1 MEIVI
6 TLIVV
11 ILLAAL
17 AIGAWNGYQRS
28 KLRASF
34 GPEYEQLAQQH
45 GSKRAADR
53 ELLRRRQL
61 HSRLTLRPITSED
74 HDLFAESWKHLQGTF
89 IDDPALA
96 LAGAEKLV
104 GEVLDARGYPGVDA
118 DERLALL
125 SVEYAD
131 CLPDYRSAQRIS
143 NQVQDSSTPTSTEDM
158 RQALLSYRK
167 LFDELLNSAVMASV

>member
-17 AIGAWNGYQRS
+17 AITAWNGYKLS

-34 GPEYEQLAQQH
+34 GPEYEQLTKQH

-53 ELLRRRQL
+53 ELQRRRQL
-61 HSRLTLRPITSED
+61 HSRLTLQPITSED
-74 HDLFAESWKHLQGTF
+74 HDHFAESWKHLQGTF
-89 IDDPALA
+89 IDDPRLA
-96 LAGAEKLV
+96 LASAEKLV
-104 GEVLDARGYPGVDA
+104 GKVLDARGYPGVDA

-125 SVEYAD
+125 SVEYAET
-131 CLPDYRSAQRIS
+131 LPDYRAAQQIS
-143 NQVQDSSTPTSTEDM
+143 RRVQDNSVPTSTEDM